1 MTQFIR
7 LTAPKGGQGTSTTA
21 VLLANGFANQGLRT
35 LIVQDIGGD
44 IDALTGSSTLSTGE
58 IRHINDHLSI
68 TQGLPSA
75 DVASDYPGA
84 NSMFDRVILDEVD
97 FGDFA
102 GPTYIVVQPCYMAL
116 RRATIQDF
124 GKFEQGVIIVRPQG
138 RALSDQD
145 VSAVLNLPVVAS
157 IPMSPDVARASDAGL
172 LARGARHSVSLDQV
186 SA

>member
-35 LIVQDIGGD
+35 LIVQDIGGE
-44 IDALTGSSTLSTGE
+44 IDALTGSSTLSTDE
-58 IRHINDHLSI
+58 IHHITDLRGRLSI

-75 DVASDYPGA
+75 DVASA
-84 NSMFDRVILDEVD
+84 FDRVILDEVAL
-97 FGDFA
+97 GDFA
-102 GPTYIVVQPCYMAL
+102 GSTYIVVQPCYLAL
-116 RRATIQDF
+116 RRATIQDM
-124 GKFEQGVIIVRPQG
+124 GKAEQGVIVVRPQG
-138 RALSDQD
+138 RVLTDQD
-145 VSAVLNLPVVAS
+145 ISAVLALPVVAS

-172 LARGARHSVSLDQV
+172 LARGAKHSVSLDQV